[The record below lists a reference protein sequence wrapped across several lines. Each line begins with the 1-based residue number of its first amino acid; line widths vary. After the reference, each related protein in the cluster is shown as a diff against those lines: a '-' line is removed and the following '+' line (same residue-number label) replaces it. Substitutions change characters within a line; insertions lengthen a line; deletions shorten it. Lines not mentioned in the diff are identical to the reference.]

1 MLLEQ
6 EVKETYITKIN
17 KDFYWFDN
25 TFTPLLQEAFNNFW
39 ENSYK
44 LKLLATCKND
54 FSLFKTEELFV
65 SKIGI
70 KKNIDVIIRT
80 PKTTL
85 EILFECLGKKPEPFD
100 ITQITEIEAKIINSF
115 NEYLYQ
121 TFKEQ
126 LTVKDAQYNVKTDN
140 INLIYSIQ
148 NNMKQVGKYII
159 SIPQSILTF
168 EHIVNKPFNI
178 NIEDLRKTNAT
189 VDIRVGSTVMSLND
203 LKNLSTEDIVILDN
217 SNLNRMQIKID
228 NQTSYFRV
236 SPDPI
241 LIMNIENDGEDDME
255 NVTLSQDMW
264 DNIPVELGA
273 EFEKIKISLGD
284 LKQISEGLVVDI
296 GSIYEN
302 KIFLK
307 VENKNIAE
315 GELVIINDRYG
326 VRIDKILGEEES
338 PIQRVQD
345 TEMQEQEYQE
355 EIVNNEEDF
364 SEDDFDYSD
373 FEIEDE
379 NI

>member
-6 EVKETYITKIN
+6 EVKETYTTKIN

-25 TFTPLLQEAFNNFW
+25 TFTALIQESFNNFW
-39 ENSYK
+39 EKKYQ
-44 LKLLATCKND
+44 LKLLATTKND
-54 FSLFKTEELFV
+54 FSLFKTEEFFV

-70 KKNIDVIIRT
+70 KKNIDITIRT
-80 PKTTL
+80 PKSTIEL
-85 EILFECLGKKPEPFD
+85 LFECLGKTREPFD
-100 ITQITEIEAKIINSF
+100 ITKITEIEAKIINTF
-115 NEYLYQ
+115 NEYLFQ
-121 TFKEQ
+121 NFKEN
-126 LTVKDAQYNVKTDN
+126 LTIPTSQYNIKSEN
-140 INLIYSIQ
+140 FNLIYSIKNEQ
-148 NNMKQVGKYII
+148 NEIGKFII
-159 SIPQSILTF
+159 SIPENILNI
-168 EHIVNKPFNI
+168 EHIIHKPFSVNV
-178 NIEDLRKTNAT
+178 EDLTKTCAT
-189 VDIRVGSTVMSLND
+189 VDIKVGSTIMSLND
-203 LKNLSTEDIVILDN
+203 LRNLSAEDIVILDN
-217 SNLNRMQIKID
+217 SNLNKMQIKIA

-241 LIMNIENDGEDDME
+241 LIMNIENDGENDME
-255 NVTLSQDMW
+255 NATLSQDMW

-326 VRIDKILGEEES
+326 VRIDKIFSEEDA
-338 PIQRVQD
+338 PVQQ
-345 TEMQEQEYQE
+345 MQNYEQEETEYQE
-355 EIVNNEEDF
+355 EIEDNQEEV